1 MAIRPLKLKDADA
14 QALDDIASAPTVP
27 VNAGGIPVTPTPAA
41 QSPVKPTQNQ
51 VPPNRSQD
59 KKALLAEARKFGE
72 QDGAGKRSHVSFAR
86 VLVRGGADGTI
97 TATGKS
103 QDASDFYTAF
113 MESSQKASTGV
124 TGAEKNSTSAQLSK
138 VRAFIRLG
146 TKYEDEALKV
156 FDDAKDLHAELVKSE
171 EYGPHVKYRSTYTS
185 LYAIAVAQCKP
196 EQQGVA
202 LTADQMKELMLDY
215 KLEKV
220 TTGATVLIQAL
231 NLVESAMR
239 GKAETSTHMARDPI
253 THDALPNIVDALRTV
268 IAENDLEA
276 LNQRDA
282 DIEAIRQK
290 KLEAAA
296 KKAQAAADKA
306 AKDREK
312 AIQDAENGEQVEGDN
327 AEAFEDEGDEIEEEG
342 ETE

>member
-1 MAIRPLKLKDADA
+1 
-14 QALDDIASAPTVP
+14 
-27 VNAGGIPVTPTPAA
+27 
-41 QSPVKPTQNQ
+41 
-51 VPPNRSQD
+51 
-59 KKALLAEARKFGE
+59 
-72 QDGAGKRSHVSFAR
+72 
-86 VLVRGGADGTI
+86 
-97 TATGKS
+97 
-103 QDASDFYTAF
+103 
-113 MESSQKASTGV
+113 
-124 TGAEKNSTSAQLSK
+124 
-138 VRAFIRLG
+138 
-146 TKYEDEALKV
+146 
-156 FDDAKDLHAELVKSE
+156 
-171 EYGPHVKYRSTYTS
+171 
-185 LYAIAVAQCKP
+185 
-196 EQQGVA
+196 
-202 LTADQMKELMLDY
+202 MLDY

-239 GKAETSTHMARDPI
+239 GKAETSTHMARDPVK
-253 THDALPNIVDALRTV
+253 HDALPNIVDALRTV

-312 AIQDAENGEQVEGDN
+312 AIQDAENGEQVEGDD
-327 AEAFEDEGDEIEEEG
+327 AEAFEDEEVIEEEG